1 MKHKAMLLA
10 CVIGLVSVLGI
21 FALVA
26 RAQEPQPQSVQV
38 VLGTAFTY
46 QGQLKKN
53 NSAVNDVCAMT
64 FSVWDALTSG
74 GQLGSAQIINPV
86 TVTNGLFTAQLN
98 GANQFGAS
106 AFNGQER
113 WLQIAVQCAGDG
125 SPIMLARQQ
134 LTAAP
139 YALYA
144 VNSGSTNA
152 LQGRTITTTAPTTGQ
167 VLKWNGSAW
176 SPASDSVGTGGAIS
190 TVVAGNGLTGGGTS
204 STVTLTVNFAG
215 NGSAPTVA
223 RSDHNHDASY
233 WNLNGNS
240 GATVNNFIGTTDNM
254 TFTVR
259 VSNTNA
265 LRIVP
270 NTTSPNL
277 IGGYSGNVISSTLV
291 GATIAGGGNSG
302 NINRIT
308 DNYGAIGGGRK
319 NQAGN
324 GNTTSNDAPYAT
336 VGGGNDNTASGSD
349 STVGGGTR
357 NTASGSSSTIA
368 GGQVSTVLGDFAT
381 VGGGFGHAANGT
393 YSFIGGGS
401 GNTIGSDAI
410 IVSGQVFAAGD
421 FAAIGGG
428 AGHTADG
435 DYSFIGG
442 GSGNTILITAT
453 YATIGGGIGN
463 TAAYTYAT
471 VGGGNS
477 NLASGSRATVSGGDE
492 GVASGDYATVGG
504 GNDNTA
510 SGAFAV
516 VGGGTINLA
525 SGTYATVGG
534 GQVNTASGSRSVVSG
549 GGGNT
554 ASGAYAVVPGGNSN
568 IAQGDFSLA
577 AGYNARALHSGSFVW
592 GDYSLLQVISSTT
605 TNQFIIRATNGV
617 GIGTNSPDTQLHVV
631 RAINSTA
638 TPANHVALIEN
649 TANGNSADVLALKIG
664 YTGTPLISNNF
675 VTFFD
680 GNNASVG
687 SLEGNGA
694 GSVQLSGAG
703 NDYAEWLPRLHAY
716 EAIERGDIVGVFNG
730 RVTKRTHG
738 ASQVMVVSTGPI
750 VAGNDPGAATRKDH
764 TLVAFIGQASV
775 RVRGAVQA
783 GDFIA
788 PSGLNDG
795 TGIAVAPE
803 HITMEQFA
811 QVVGQ
816 AWESAAE
823 VDVKSVRVAI
833 GLIRHDPTV
842 QRLVAH
848 QQAQAEQ
855 LTALD
860 ARVTKLE
867 AMLNVNH
874 TNTQARMSVPVEW
887 LIIGALLVGLMWAWR
902 RR

>member
-1 MKHKAMLLA
+1 
-10 CVIGLVSVLGI
+10 
-21 FALVA
+21 
-26 RAQEPQPQSVQV
+26 
-38 VLGTAFTY
+38 
-46 QGQLKKN
+46 
-53 NSAVNDVCAMT
+53 
-64 FSVWDALTSG
+64 
-74 GQLGSAQIINPV
+74 
-86 TVTNGLFTAQLN
+86 
-98 GANQFGAS
+98 
-106 AFNGQER
+106 
-113 WLQIAVQCAGDG
+113 
-125 SPIMLARQQ
+125 
-134 LTAAP
+134 
-139 YALYA
+139 
-144 VNSGSTNA
+144 
-152 LQGRTITTTAPTTGQ
+152 
-167 VLKWNGSAW
+167 
-176 SPASDSVGTGGAIS
+176 
-190 TVVAGNGLTGGGTS
+190 
-204 STVTLTVNFAG
+204 
-215 NGSAPTVA
+215 
-223 RSDHNHDASY
+223 
-233 WNLNGNS
+233 
-240 GATVNNFIGTTDNM
+240 VNNFIGTTDNM

-265 LRIVP
+265 LRIAP
-270 NTTSPNL
+270 TATSPNL
-277 IGGYSGNVISSTLV
+277 IGGSSGNVISSTLV

-381 VGGGFGHAANGT
+381 VGGGFGHAANG
-393 YSFIGGGS
+393 
-401 GNTIGSDAI
+401 
-410 IVSGQVFAAGD
+410 Q
-421 FAAIGGG
+421 
-428 AGHTADG
+428 
-435 DYSFIGG
+435 YSFIGG

-534 GQVNTASGSRSVVSG
+534 GQVNTASGNRSVVSG

-554 ASGAYAVVPGGNSN
+554 ASGTYAVVPGGNSN

-649 TANGNSADVLALKIG
+649 TANGNSADALAIKIG
-664 YTGTPLISNNF
+664 YTGTPLVSNNF

-680 GNNASVG
+680 GNDASVG

-730 RVTKRTHG
+730 RVTKRTYG

-783 GDFIA
+783 GDFIV

-795 TGIAVAPE
+795 IGIAVAPE
-803 HITMEQFA
+803 RITTEQFA

-816 AWESAAE
+816 AWESSADVA
-823 VDVKSVRVAI
+823 VKSVRVAV
-833 GLIRHDPTV
+833 GLLRHDPTV